1 MTAKKIVLNVVL
13 PIVALLGAF
22 MTIGAFMR
30 SRPETPKMPP
40 EVTGQ
45 VVRVTLAEE
54 ASQRAKVTAVGRV
67 RAARELTVMPEVSG
81 RLTEIH
87 AALQPGGLIREGEE
101 LLRIDDRAYRLMVSQ
116 QEANA
121 AAARVDLQVESGRRS
136 VAEREWALLESD
148 VQATAE
154 GKALALRKPYERL
167 AQVRVA
173 SARAALERARL
184 DVERTVIK
192 APFNALV
199 REETAELG
207 MLVGPQSAIA
217 RLVGT
222 DAFWVEVSLPF
233 DDLARIR
240 VPRPGESD
248 ATGAAATVLPAH
260 LAGEASPET
269 YTGRAIRL
277 LGDLDAVG
285 AQARVLI
292 EVPDPLGL
300 QSGKTPLLLNTFV
313 EVHLETEA
321 APDAIRVPRV
331 ALREGDVVWVLKAD
345 DTLEFRDVEV
355 GARERDFVLVRSG
368 LAAGERIIT
377 SRLAAPVPGMK
388 LKVADEAVKAASAP
402 AAPAGTSADGA
413 PPAAKAEAEVA
424 R

>member
-22 MTIGAFMR
+22 MTVGAFMR

-45 VVRVTLAEE
+45 VVRVALAEA
-54 ASQRAKVTAVGRV
+54 ASGRAKVTAVGRV

-81 RLTEIH
+81 RLVELH
-87 AALQPGGLIREGEE
+87 PALQPGGLVREGDE

-136 VAEREWALLESD
+136 VAEREWSLLESD

-184 DVERTVIK
+184 DVERTVLK

-222 DAFWVEVSLPF
+222 DTFWVEVSLPF

-240 VPRPGESD
+240 VPGPGQDE
-248 ATGAAATVLPAH
+248 AAGAAATIVPSH
-260 LAGEASPET
+260 LAGADGAAT
-269 YTGRAIRL
+269 YAGRAIRL

-285 AQARVLI
+285 AQARILI

-300 QSGKTPLLLNTFV
+300 ESGKAPLLLNTFV
-313 EVHLETEA
+313 EVALETEA

-345 DTLEFRDVEV
+345 DTLEFREVEV
-355 GARERDFVLVRSG
+355 GARERDAVLVTAG
-368 LAAGERIIT
+368 LEPGERIIT
-377 SRLAAPVPGMK
+377 SRLSAPVPGMK

-402 AAPAGTSADGA
+402 VPVDGGAA
-413 PPAAKAEAEVA
+413 PPASKAEAEVA